1 MKPQTKKRLIIWS
14 SVAVILGVGGY
25 FAYKKII
32 KPKLDE
38 RKAKKA
44 AEEAAKLAASTAAST
59 PSGTTTQGGTTTP
72 SGSPSSTG
80 GSNSSS
86 PLSTADVKKFQDW
99 MDINRPNWVGATNF
113 MLNNGKNLYR
123 GAGYGNFGASTKKAY
138 EYFGNKWKES
148 IVYQQWQNSIA
159 QPSATSVIS
168 NWGFN
173 PK

>member
-14 SVAVILGVGGY
+14 SVAVILGVGGF

-44 AEEAAKLAASTAAST
+44 AEEAAKLAASTAAAST
-59 PSGTTTQGGTTTP
+59 PSGTTTT
-72 SGSPSSTG
+72 SG
-80 GSNSSS
+80 SSS
-86 PLSTADVKKFQDW
+86 PTGKPTNNSPLYPDDVKKFQDW
-99 MDINRPNWVGATNF
+99 MDKNHPNWVGATNF

-123 GAGYGNFGASTKKAY
+123 GQGYGNFGNSTKKAY
-138 EYFGNKWKES
+138 EYFGKEWKDS
-148 IVYQQWQNSIA
+148 VLYQQA
-159 QPSATSVIS
+159 FPATPSATNVVT

>member
-59 PSGTTTQGGTTTP
+59 PSGTTT
-72 SGSPSSTG
+72 PSS
-80 GSNSSS
+80 SSS
-86 PLSTADVKKFQDW
+86 PTGSPTNNAPLYPDDVKKFQDW
-99 MDINRPNWVGATNF
+99 LDKNRPNWVGATNF
-113 MLNNGKNLYR
+113 MLNNGKNLNR

-159 QPSATSVIS
+159 QPSATDVIGG
-168 NWGFN
+168 WGFN